1 MRYWPIFFLNIVP
14 SGCAMKSELDESL
27 LSQSHAPIF
36 DGAKG
41 GEATRA
47 MPELVRLAGRLELSI
62 PPGRGAKRNYS
73 DSPSVLAPPSRNG
86 ASE

>member
-1 MRYWPIFFLNIVP
+1 
-14 SGCAMKSELDESL
+14 MKPDLDESL

-41 GEATRA
+41 EEATRA
-47 MPELVRLAGRLELSI
+47 IPELVRLAGRLELSI
-62 PPGRGAKRNYS
+62 PPGRGGKRS
-73 DSPSVLAPPSRNG
+73 DGPSVLAPPSRNG